1 MNENVYR
8 KLAAHLDTLPEGFSS
23 NDPEADLRLLERL
36 FSEEEAA
43 LAVHL
48 TLERDS
54 AETIAHRA
62 GLPLGEAEECLKT
75 MAQKGL
81 IFSVQAVD
89 SPALY
94 QAVPFVIGIYEFQ
107 VNNLSKGL
115 VRDLAYHWRAGL
127 KESAPPAPPQIR
139 TIPIGKSIE
148 TQMDVFSYEQ
158 VNQLVQSK
166 TRFAVAPCI
175 CRRTA
180 KMTGSGCDA
189 PEESCLVFDE
199 WADFYV
205 QGGRGHEITQAEVYE
220 ILERADAANLVLQ
233 PSNSQDPSFICCCCG
248 CCCGILNGL
257 KRHPKPAEAAASA
270 FTAVLDPDLC
280 TACWT
285 CLERCQMDAL
295 TEDTG
300 HVLLNADRCIGCGL
314 CVTTCPS
321 GALTLERRPES
332 EQTRIPATMDDTWR
346 IISQKQAENR

>member
-1 MNENVYR
+1 MDENIYR

-23 NDPEADLRLLERL
+23 NDPDADLRLLERL
-36 FSEEEAA
+36 FTKREAA

-48 TLERDS
+48 TLERES
-54 AETIAHRA
+54 AETIAKRA
-62 GLPLGEAEECLKT
+62 DLSLAEAEECLKT

-81 IFSVQAVD
+81 IFSAQTGD

-115 VRDLAYHWRAGL
+115 IRDLAYHWRTGR
-127 KESAPPAPPQIR
+127 KESKSPAPPQIR
-139 TIPIGKSIE
+139 TIPVGKSIE
-148 TQMDVFSYEQ
+148 THMDVFSYEQ
-158 VNQLVQSK
+158 VNKLVQSK
-166 TRFAVAPCI
+166 NRFAVAPCI

-180 KMTGSGCDA
+180 KMTGSGCGA
-189 PEESCLVFDE
+189 PEESCLIFDE

-205 QGGRGHEITQAEVYE
+205 EGGRGRAITQPEVFE

-233 PSNSQDPSFICCCCG
+233 PSNSRDPSFICCCCG
-248 CCCGILNGL
+248 CCCGILTSL

-270 FTAVLDPDLC
+270 FIATLDADLC

-295 TEDTG
+295 TEDAG
-300 HVLLNADRCIGCGL
+300 HVLLNSDRCIGCGL

-321 GALTLERRPES
+321 GALILKRKPES
-332 EQTRIPATMDDTWR
+332 EQPQIPATMDDTWK
-346 IISQKQAENR
+346 IISQVQAESR